1 MQLCCAVGFVVPKNI
16 FASQVFTLDWDIL
29 QKGELA
35 LRNRSALICE
45 RLRCD
50 LNMHLFESLRL
61 IKRSVV
67 IEKLIELI
75 GCN

>member
-1 MQLCCAVGFVVPKNI
+1 MQVCRAVGFVVPKNI

-35 LRNRSALICE
+35 LRNRSALKCE
-45 RLRCD
+45 RLHCD